1 MIWLLFA
8 TVIWRIARQGWALK
22 KKKKK
27 MGAIHPK
34 LFYQKHLIRALTV
47 DHYIH
52 QNILVVNYHKISGL
66 TCSMFKLKKLSVIRL
81 HRCPGWRN
89 MEHGQRELWATEVS
103 MWVWVQWRALFF
115 FLYNDTLW
123 QCCFKWFHNFL
134 EMPLVK
140 FLTED
145 LITYS
150 RRWKRQYFGPVKMV
164 LCLFWSQMQSYA
176 ASLWSAF
183 FLGLMS
189 YSCVKYCVV
198 FMANPNIVRCLA
210 AKMKEPVL
218 CWRWQGKKWAL
229 FCVRVPESRAILRMP
244 CNNDHSNSSVRI
256 YGAKVWRE
264 NHLRIKLD
272 QTFILITK
280 VGRYY
285 TVVYSY

>member
-1 MIWLLFA
+1 
-8 TVIWRIARQGWALK
+8 
-22 KKKKK
+22 
-27 MGAIHPK
+27 
-34 LFYQKHLIRALTV
+34 
-47 DHYIH
+47 
-52 QNILVVNYHKISGL
+52 
-66 TCSMFKLKKLSVIRL
+66 
-81 HRCPGWRN
+81 

-103 MWVWVQWRALFF
+103 MWLWVQWRALFF
-115 FLYNDTLW
+115 FLYNDTFW

-140 FLTED
+140 FLTEG

-229 FCVRVPESRAILRMP
+229 FFVRVPESRAILRMP

-272 QTFILITK
+272 QTFILWKVWYSGLLILVQLFVGYNDNSCFFADQSMVWSFSSNGCQTK
-280 VGRYY
+280 NLMDRWYKTAAWKKSSLPNRYE
-285 TVVYSY
+285 SYYFNSTNNCNNNMLSHYILSVKHFFFF